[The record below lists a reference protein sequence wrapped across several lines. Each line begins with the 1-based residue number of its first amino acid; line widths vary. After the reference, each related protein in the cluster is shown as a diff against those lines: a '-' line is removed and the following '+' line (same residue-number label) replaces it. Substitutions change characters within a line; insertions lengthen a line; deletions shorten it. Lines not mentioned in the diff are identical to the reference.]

1 MSVSVPLA
9 NDLDA
14 ERLRIARDLHDVISY
29 GFATI
34 SLQAGVAVHVVDQ
47 KPEQALEALRAIKI
61 ASKESLEELRG
72 ILGLLRQ
79 TSGSGEP
86 TVGLDGLE
94 TLAESTT
101 RAGVQTRL
109 DFSSGRSEALPAA
122 VGRAA
127 YRIVQEA
134 LANVLRHADAGSA
147 LVSVALEGRE
157 LFVTVEDDGVGHP
170 EGRKPKPAAEGSG
183 FGIIGM
189 RERAAA
195 LGGDLEAGP
204 LPEGG
209 FRVRACL
216 PISVYS

>member
-1 MSVSVPLA
+1 MSVSMPVA

-14 ERLRIARDLHDVISY
+14 ERLRIARELHDVISY

-34 SLQAGVAVHVVDQ
+34 SLQAGAAVHIVDQ
-47 KPEQALEALRAIKI
+47 KPEQALEALRAIKV
-61 ASKESLEELRG
+61 ASKEALEELRG

-79 TSGSGEP
+79 TSGSYAP

-94 TLAESTT
+94 TLAATTT

-109 DFSSGRSEALPAA
+109 EVYPGRSEALPAA
-122 VGRAA
+122 VGLAA

-147 LVSVALEGRE
+147 LVSVALDGQE
-157 LFVTVEDDGVGHP
+157 LFITVEDDGAGHL
-170 EGRKPKPAAEGSG
+170 ESKKPAADGSG
-183 FGIIGM
+183 FGILGM

-195 LGGDLEAGP
+195 LGGNLEAGP

-209 FRVRACL
+209 FRVRASL